1 MPRILNCVSLAV
13 IGFLAATAAGYA
25 ADSDV
30 LHRQEN
36 PASPFASSVYVPP
49 GYGTYFVSGIPGRT
63 GDTPT
68 QTAAVLDQLKKQL
81 ATLGMTFGDVV
92 QARIFLVG
100 DPAKG
105 GKMDFAG
112 MNSSWFKE
120 FGTAAQP
127 NKPARATVQVSG
139 LAEGAALVEIEMIAV
154 KKAQ

>member
-1 MPRILNCVSLAV
+1 MSRSLNCISFAMIGLLAS
-13 IGFLAATAAGYA
+13 TAAGFA
-25 ADSDV
+25 GDGAV

-36 PASPFASSVYVPP
+36 AASPFASSVYVPP
-49 GYGTYFVSGIPGRT
+49 GYGTYFISGIPGRS
-63 GDTPT
+63 GDTPA
-68 QTAAVLDQLKKQL
+68 QTSAVLDQLKKQL

-112 MNSSWFKE
+112 MNSAWFKE
-120 FGTAAQP
+120 FGTAEQP

-139 LAEGAALVEIEMIAV
+139 LAEGTALVEIEMVAV
-154 KKAQ
+154 KKAP

>member
-1 MPRILNCVSLAV
+1 MSRSLNCISLAV
-13 IGFLAATAAGYA
+13 VGLLASTAVGFAG
-25 ADSDV
+25 DGTV

-36 PASPFASSVYVPP
+36 AASPFASSVYVPP
-49 GYGTYFVSGIPGRT
+49 GYGTYFISGIPGRA

-112 MNSSWFKE
+112 MNSAWFKE
-120 FGTAAQP
+120 FGTAEQP

-139 LAEGAALVEIEMIAV
+139 LAEGTALVEIEMVAV
-154 KKAQ
+154 KKAP

>member
-1 MPRILNCVSLAV
+1 MSRSLRCISFAM
-13 IGFLAATAAGYA
+13 IGFLASTAAGSA
-25 ADSDV
+25 ADV
-30 LHRQEN
+30 EHRQEN
-36 PASPFASSVYVPP
+36 AASPFASSVYVPP

-63 GDTPT
+63 GDTTT

-81 ATLGMTFGDVV
+81 AALGMSFADVV
-92 QARIFLVG
+92 QAHVFLVG

-112 MNSSWFKE
+112 MNAAWFKE

-139 LAEGAALVEIEMIAV
+139 LAEGAALVEIEMVAV